1 MRRFLLLLILVCL
14 TASAQ
19 VPATEARMARLTAEL
34 RCLVCQNQTLEDS
47 NADLAV
53 DLRREIRVQ
62 IEAGKSDQEI
72 LDYLV
77 QRYGEFV
84 LYRPRLKAET
94 ALLWFGPFLILLGGG
109 TALLITLRR
118 RKTRVKATT
127 AETHKRAMA
136 LLVSEDRGQRTED

>member
-1 MRRFLLLLILVCL
+1 MHRFLLLLILVCV

-19 VPATEARMARLTAEL
+19 VPATEARMARLTEQL

-62 IEAGKSDQEI
+62 IERGASDQEI

-94 ALLWFGPFLILLGGG
+94 ALLWFAPLLFVLAGG
-109 TALLITLRR
+109 TALIITLRR
-118 RKTRVKATT
+118 RKTRVKAIT
-127 AETHKRAMA
+127 AETHKQAMA